1 MSLRDQLLKSGLADK
16 NQAKKAEKEAK
27 KRQHQQLL
35 SPDAIKDEIS
45 KEIAERNRRQQEAD
59 RERNRLLEEERRK
72 REGIHR
78 AMDIMV
84 AGDLRESAA
93 EIPYYF
99 IHRENRISEILVTE
113 VQQMQLAEGSLAIVS
128 FDPDFRYFLVDASNA
143 EKISSCA
150 PHFVLCWH
158 QTAA

>member
-16 NQAKKAEKEAK
+16 NKVKKAEKEAK
-27 KRQHQQLL
+27 KRQHQQLV
-35 SPDAIKDEIS
+35 SQDAIKDEIS
-45 KEIAERNRRQQEAD
+45 KEIAERNKRQQEAD
-59 RERNRLLEEERRK
+59 RERNRSLEEARQK
-72 REGIHR
+72 REALHR

-93 EIPYYF
+93 QIPYYF

-113 VQQMQLAEGSLAIVS
+113 LQQTQLASGALAIVS

-143 EKISSCA
+143 EKIRSCA

-158 QTAA
+158 PAA